1 MIEAMVHEWT
11 AEPEDL
17 QRVQLS
23 LVIPRKKAE
32 LLPPAGT
39 VLKVTVKKNVKKR
52 SLNANAYM
60 WKLCDEIAKA
70 VGTDKETVYRGA
82 VREAGVC
89 EHLAAK
95 NDAYERLKEKW
106 SERGI
111 AWFTEVTD
119 VGMVY
124 TEFNLY
130 FGSSVY
136 TSDQMAA
143 VIENLVGKA
152 EELGIDTVTPR
163 ERAMMIEDWGRQ
175 NA

>member
-1 MIEAMVHEWT
+1 MNT
-11 AEPEDL
+11 L
-17 QRVQLS
+17 QQ
-23 LVIPRKKAE
+23 
-32 LLPPAGT
+32 
-39 VLKVTVKKNVKKR
+39 
-52 SLNANAYM
+52 
-60 WKLCDEIAKA
+60 
-70 VGTDKETVYRGA
+70 
-82 VREAGVC
+82 
-89 EHLAAK
+89 K